1 MGVRGGEAGAR
12 ESAQLPALCAG
23 GHHRLAGRDRGE
35 PRAVRHFHGAVCD
48 GWNNRSGAAIV
59 HADPRASP
67 ADDVLR
73 PVVQS
78 RPGLFQP
85 DSDPPARWQPCVLP
99 SAPAGCGDAVPATPA
114 LRISADHAD
123 QLHAAGCRS
132 VLPVACVPAPP
143 PRPRHD
149 RAGRASER
157 AAAAMTGPSMRE
169 QAGAGFVVELEK
181 FSGPLDLLLH
191 LIKEDEVD
199 ITDLPIAKI
208 ADQFLSVIAELGL
221 NQAADYLEM
230 AARLLRIKAQMLLP
244 RRLGDDEWEDPRAEL
259 VRRLLEYQQIR
270 ELVEWLGAA
279 AARRAEQFGRGFS
292 PEPPAAPPAPLV
304 IDLNDLLA
312 AAERVIALIPEPV
325 LHRVVPRPLDVEG
338 ATARITALLAERQEF
353 AWVDGAGAG
362 VVEVLSAFIAL
373 LELAKRG
380 SCRLDQPEPFAPM
393 VIRRE
398 PARAA
403 A

>member
-1 MGVRGGEAGAR
+1 
-12 ESAQLPALCAG
+12 
-23 GHHRLAGRDRGE
+23 
-35 PRAVRHFHGAVCD
+35 
-48 GWNNRSGAAIV
+48 
-59 HADPRASP
+59 
-67 ADDVLR
+67 
-73 PVVQS
+73 
-78 RPGLFQP
+78 
-85 DSDPPARWQPCVLP
+85 
-99 SAPAGCGDAVPATPA
+99 
-114 LRISADHAD
+114 
-123 QLHAAGCRS
+123 
-132 VLPVACVPAPP
+132 
-143 PRPRHD
+143 
-149 RAGRASER
+149 
-157 AAAAMTGPSMRE
+157 MTGPSMRE

-270 ELVEWLGAA
+270 ELVDWLGHAA
-279 AARRAEQFGRGFS
+279 DARAERFGRGY
-292 PEPPAAPPAPLV
+292 EAPPPDAPPAPLQ

-312 AAERVIALIPEPV
+312 AAERVISLIPEPM

-338 ATARITALLAERQEF
+338 ATARILALLAERETF
-353 AWVDGAGAG
+353 GWRDAVGGPPATLVD
-362 VVEVLSAFIAL
+362 VLSTFIAL
-373 LELAKRG
+373 LELAKR
-380 SCRLDQPEPFAPM
+380 SSLTLSQPEPFGPM
-393 VIRRE
+393 VIT
-398 PARAA
+398 RALPHEA